1 MRVLSLFIVG
11 AAFSCESDGKLKPN
25 YWEQLNIQP
34 LSRKEVLSTFE
45 FEMAQPLAPP
55 DEWSLQE
62 YTLFPR
68 PLGQIVE
75 NSNTRELH
83 LRFGQGWWD
92 AESWGSLPFN
102 GSRSGGIGVEL
113 WAWIDGSSFEE
124 AWKNWRKLV
133 QLLGGYFCASF
144 NFIDATQ
151 TTFPSDSILSPKG
164 EVKNA
169 WLMRGTL
176 PAEPICTENLTP
188 FLKLLP
194 CQSNAGIASLLDG
207 HTLFRSSWQSMGV
220 DVWQKDN
227 SIHLLQTVSS
237 VANTGRCKK
246 DPLPWHVP
254 SSEMK
259 CDSSKSFANDWT
271 CFPSFEDHSSF
282 KISDIFGKE
291 IQGPCLFAPA
301 NRPAVRI
308 HAPNSWLVNES
319 PENREFLL
327 AGDSA
332 NEGGTLD
339 VELKTDNNSN
349 VQRKEKPLLY
359 VDRSFGGWG
368 QQNGAIRTVFTNP
381 EPVAISVNY
390 LENLPWFMRLYLHT
404 MVLEGDGTLTSTRYV
419 PCKDRERPSQL
430 ELGMHLPAGAKFEVE
445 YSFDK
450 SLLYIE
456 EYPPDANHGFEVPPG
471 LAIAQTPMG
480 TYEVRT
486 SSLLLSLPVP
496 DFSMPYN
503 VIILTSTV
511 MALAFGTV
519 FNLVARDVVRETDVP
534 KRESSLALLKTKIL
548 SKF

>member
-1 MRVLSLFIVG
+1 MRVLSLLLLG
-11 AAFSCESDGKLKPN
+11 TASASLEDGLSEPLYSES
-25 YWEQLNIQP
+25 LNIQP
-34 LSRKEVLSTFE
+34 LSRNEMLSTFE
-45 FEMAQPLAPP
+45 FEMAQPLASP
-55 DEWSLQE
+55 DKWSLQE

-68 PLGQIVE
+68 PLGQILE

-102 GSRSGGIGVEL
+102 GTRSGGIGVEL
-113 WAWIDGSSFEE
+113 WAWVDGKTLDE
-124 AWKNWRKLV
+124 AWGNWRKLV
-133 QLLGGYFCASF
+133 HLLGGYFCASI

-151 TTFPSDSILSPKG
+151 TTFPSDSVLTPQG
-164 EVKNA
+164 EAQNA

-194 CQSNAGIASLLDG
+194 CQGNAGIASLLDG
-207 HTLFRSSWQSMGV
+207 HTLFRSSWQSMSV
-220 DVWQKDN
+220 DVWQKGS
-227 SIHLLQTVSS
+227 SINLLQTVSS
-237 VANTGRCKK
+237 VVNTDRSKQ

-254 SSEMK
+254 ADQIK
-259 CDSSKSFANDWT
+259 CDTSKAFANDWT
-271 CFPSFEDHSSF
+271 CFPSFDDHSSI

-291 IQGPCLFAPA
+291 IQGPCPFAPA
-301 NRPAVRI
+301 DSPVVKI
-308 HAPNSWLVNES
+308 HAPDNWQVNGNYEK
-319 PENREFLL
+319 RKFLL
-327 AGDSA
+327 AGNSLGED
-332 NEGGTLD
+332 GLLD
-339 VELKTDNNSN
+339 IELKTDNNSI
-349 VQRKEKPLLY
+349 VQSKEKPLLY

-381 EPVAISVNY
+381 EPEAISIIY
-390 LENLPWFMRLYLHT
+390 HENLPWFMRLYLHT
-404 MVLEGDGTLTSTRYV
+404 MVLKGDGAITSTRYV

-430 ELGMHLPAGAKFEVE
+430 ELGINLPAGSKFEVE

-471 LAIAQTPMG
+471 LAIAQTPLG
-480 TYEVRT
+480 LYEVRT

-519 FNLVARDVVRETDVP
+519 FNLVAREVAREADVP
-534 KRESSLALLKTKIL
+534 RREKPFTLLKKKIL
-548 SKF
+548 SRF